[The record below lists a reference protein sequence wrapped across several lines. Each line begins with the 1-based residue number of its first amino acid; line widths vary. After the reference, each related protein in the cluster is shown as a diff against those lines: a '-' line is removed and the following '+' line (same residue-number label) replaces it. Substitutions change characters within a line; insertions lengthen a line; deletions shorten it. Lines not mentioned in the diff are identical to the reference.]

1 MPQSKVRVVGSGF
14 TTFNYRGKPIAFLEE
29 VVDSGQPPYTDGGA
43 PAQAIYSLAS
53 NRAEEIIT
61 TRVLGTGTLTLTIR
75 ELWNQ
80 KVWQQL
86 EGLQGV
92 AGEITDIYQA
102 LANDPSLV
110 TCQMIQRPPGSSTWR
125 STEYH
130 NCVITDV
137 DNSEQVTI
145 GAMSMPRRIVI
156 AYTHKTSTNISASGS

>member
-14 TTFNYRGKPIAFLEE
+14 TTFNYRGKPIAFLES
-29 VVDSGQPPYTDGGA
+29 VVDSGQAAYTDSGA

-61 TRVLGTGTLTLTIR
+61 TRVLATGTLTLSIR

-86 EGLQGV
+86 EGLQGIG
-92 AGEITDIYQA
+92 GEITDIYRA
-102 LANDPSLV
+102 LAEDPSLV
-110 TCQMIQRPPGSSTWR
+110 TCQMIQKPPGASTWK

-137 DNSEQVTI
+137 DNSETLTI
-145 GAMSMPRRIVI
+145 GAMSVPRGIVV
-156 AYTHKTSTNISASGS
+156 AYTHKTSTNISASR